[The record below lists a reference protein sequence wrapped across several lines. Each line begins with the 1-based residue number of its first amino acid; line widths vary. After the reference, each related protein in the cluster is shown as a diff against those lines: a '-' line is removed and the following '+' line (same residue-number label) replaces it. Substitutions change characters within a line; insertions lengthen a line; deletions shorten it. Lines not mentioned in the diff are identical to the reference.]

1 MIRRRRHTWT
11 RARATPCR
19 RFSTAKSITT
29 TRTST
34 GARERSRATRRANDC
49 ASRDGIDSFATV
61 PMMTTMTDDDD
72 ARDAQARGV
81 TAGYREDVAEESFV
95 VRGARGDAR
104 GERRDV
110 GWMGTDEW
118 ASFPQ
123 TGAGDED
130 AADADD
136 ETDRGRAMIA
146 DGVAWIGRATIE
158 RVDSLRCE
166 RERVER
172 AGWERRRRARRRG
185 ERVAG
190 SAEAE
195 GD

>member
-1 MIRRRRHTWT
+1 
-11 RARATPCR
+11 
-19 RFSTAKSITT
+19 
-29 TRTST
+29 
-34 GARERSRATRRANDC
+34 
-49 ASRDGIDSFATV
+49 
-61 PMMTTMTDDDD
+61 MMTTMTDDDD

-172 AGWERRRRARRRG
+172 AGWERRRRARRDAANASR
-185 ERVAG
+185 EAPRRRETDDATFARIVAIHRPEPHIMLFKRKK
-190 SAEAE
+190 SEE
-195 GD
+195 

>member
-1 MIRRRRHTWT
+1 
-11 RARATPCR
+11 
-19 RFSTAKSITT
+19 
-29 TRTST
+29 
-34 GARERSRATRRANDC
+34 
-49 ASRDGIDSFATV
+49 
-61 PMMTTMTDDDD
+61 MTTMTDDDD
-72 ARDAQARGV
+72 ACDAQARGV

-158 RVDSLRCE
+158 RMDSLRCE
-166 RERVER
+166 RERESNAPVGRDDGARGDAANASRE
-172 AGWERRRRARRRG
+172 APRRRETDDATFARI
-185 ERVAG
+185 VAIHRPEPHIMLFKRKK
-190 SAEAE
+190 SEE
-195 GD
+195 

>member
-1 MIRRRRHTWT
+1 MGHADARARRHAADSVQRKILRRR
-11 RARATPCR
+11 
-19 RFSTAKSITT
+19 
-29 TRTST
+29 
-34 GARERSRATRRANDC
+34 ER
-49 ASRDGIDSFATV
+49 V
-61 PMMTTMTDDDD
+61 PS
-72 ARDAQARGV
+72 RGV

-95 VRGARGDAR
+95 VR
-104 GERRDV
+104 
-110 GWMGTDEW
+110 
-118 ASFPQ
+118 
-123 TGAGDED
+123 
-130 AADADD
+130 
-136 ETDRGRAMIA
+136 

-172 AGWERRRRARRRG
+172 AGWERRRRARKRG

>member
-1 MIRRRRHTWT
+1 
-11 RARATPCR
+11 
-19 RFSTAKSITT
+19 
-29 TRTST
+29 
-34 GARERSRATRRANDC
+34 
-49 ASRDGIDSFATV
+49 
-61 PMMTTMTDDDD
+61 MMTTMTDDDD

-166 RERVER
+166 RERESNTSR
-172 AGWERRRRARRRG
+172 EATRRRETDDATFARI
-185 ERVAG
+185 VAIHRPEPHIMLFKRKK
-190 SAEAE
+190 SEE
-195 GD
+195 

>member
-1 MIRRRRHTWT
+1 
-11 RARATPCR
+11 
-19 RFSTAKSITT
+19 
-29 TRTST
+29 
-34 GARERSRATRRANDC
+34 
-49 ASRDGIDSFATV
+49 
-61 PMMTTMTDDDD
+61 MMTTMTDDDD

-123 TGAGDED
+123 TGAGERN

-166 RERVER
+166 RESRTRRLGETTR
-172 AGWERRRRARRRG
+172 ARNAANASREAPRRRETDDATFARI
-185 ERVAG
+185 VAIHRPEPHIMLFKRKK
-190 SAEAE
+190 SEE
-195 GD
+195 